1 MSKTNQINITVTL
14 GEDQIP
20 ESISWEASGQ
30 EEQAKAMLLSF
41 FDEKTKETLKID
53 LWTRDMEVR
62 EMDQFFFTTLNAMT
76 DTYVKATGNAQLAGA
91 MKSFAE
97 YFGVSTGLIEP
108 KDEQ

>member
-1 MSKTNQINITVTL
+1 MKKKNKINIEVTL
-14 GEDQIP
+14 GADQIP
-20 ESISWEASGQ
+20 ETISWDASGQ
-30 EEQAKAMLLSF
+30 KEHAKAMLLSF
-41 FDEKTKETLKID
+41 FDHKTQETLKID
-53 LWTRDMEVR
+53 LWTKDMEIR

-108 KDEQ
+108 KPED